1 MSKYNDASFIMPQ
14 APYIKAGEIEV
25 LKPVSGGNLTV
36 DRNSIASYI
45 DSNGLEQ
52 KAGLNIARFTYD
64 EGSKCPYLLTEPQA
78 TNLLPYSNDFTD
90 VSWVKFSQ
98 GSGLIPSITPAYDS
112 YQGVDATR
120 FIFSLDGGSTSND
133 RSFIQTSYQTTAG
146 EESMFSILIK
156 SNTIPVSIVLDT
168 ESSSTETINVTTE
181 WTVLSSSRVA
191 ATTTNRICKIGL
203 TGSFSDE
210 YADVSIVYAQ
220 LENNSYPTSRIT
232 TTGSVLTRLKDE
244 ITGGG
249 DVNTFNSNELVLEV
263 SMKALADDKTTRV
276 LGISDGTL
284 NNRMRIAYT
293 ADTNSLAFA
302 LTVNG
307 IEEYSFN
314 TTVSDITKNSVFKLK
329 CKTNDF
335 GSKVDGVELDTQNSG
350 TMASAGTFNTIE
362 LANGV
367 GNFNL
372 FAKTK
377 YIQVYNTIEQY

>member
-1 MSKYNDASFIMPQ
+1 MSKSFEMLP
-14 APYIKAGEIEV
+14 AGYKAGKLFSQI
-25 LKPVSGGNLTV
+25 PTNGNGDFVV

-64 EGSKCPYLLTEPQA
+64 KGSKCPYLLTEPQS

-168 ESSSTETINVTTE
+168 ESYSTETINVTTE

-249 DVNTFNSNELVLEV
+249 DVNTFNSEEGVLEIEL
-263 SMKALADDKTTRV
+263 KALSNDLTTRF
-276 LGISDGTL
+276 ISLSNGRDGDRVYISY
-284 NNRMRIAYT
+284 NNVSNEIRFGVIVGGVGQYRY
-293 ADTNSLAFA
+293 D
-302 LTVNG
+302 
-307 IEEYSFN
+307 YSSN
-314 TTVSDITKNSVFKLK
+314 DITEFTKVKLK
-329 CKTNDF
+329 YKENDF
-335 GSKVDGVELDTQNSG
+335 GVKINDVEVDSSNSG
-350 TMASAGTFNTIE
+350 SVAVENTYNEISLNAGLNV
-362 LANGV
+362 LNMP
-367 GNFNL
+367 
-372 FAKTK
+372 AKIK
-377 YIQVYNTIEQY
+377 YIKYYNSIEQY